1 MLIRVQSR
9 AQFFKKPSRLKKT
22 TMFGIEKNNNQNIY
36 IAKNYIDYCFCISLV
51 SLSDKSMKIILAFPF
66 D

>member
-22 TMFGIEKNNNQNIY
+22 TMFGIEKNNN
-36 IAKNYIDYCFCISLV
+36 
-51 SLSDKSMKIILAFPF
+51 
-66 D
+66 